1 LDDHTKDGP
10 VNKQYPLHT
19 FVHRILIR
27 RLVMVAL
34 ALAVVLG
41 GVAWLQIRSQITGR
55 IVTVTVDRLAV
66 LRSHYQA
73 LQTEVGLDEHAFA
86 EAMDV
91 LAAMQFDRDR
101 GHYIHGV
108 FYHAEAEFYRF
119 HAAEHPL
126 ADEARELVDA
136 EALARPPL
144 GSGEQRI
151 MRIQGQPVVRVVLPI
166 ANRDGQ
172 LTVWL
177 TGVFVL
183 SEDDAQALSRE
194 PLLAALA
201 VFAIVLVTTGLL
213 YPVILRLARRLAD
226 LSSDLLEANL
236 EMMETLG
243 CAVAKRDSDTDT
255 HNYRVTIYAVRL
267 AEKEG
272 LPVADIQALIK
283 GAFLHDVGKIG
294 IRDDVLLKPGK
305 LSEPE
310 FEVMKTHVDHG
321 MDIVGRAQ
329 WLQDALAVVSGHH
342 EKVDGGGY
350 PGRLDGRR
358 IPAVAK
364 IFAIADVFDAL
375 SSKRPYKEAMP
386 LERAVGIMVE
396 GRGTHFDVEYLTSFL
411 EIAPALKDQLSELG
425 AEELRAEMRGITQEY
440 FNADLG
446 SLLV

>member
-1 LDDHTKDGP
+1 MK
-10 VNKQYPLHT
+10 KQYPLHT

-27 RLVMVAL
+27 RLILVAL

-41 GVAWLQIRSQITGR
+41 GVAWWQIRAQITER
-55 IVTVTVDRLAV
+55 IATLTVDRLAV
-66 LRSHYQA
+66 LRSHYEA
-73 LQTEVGLDEHAFA
+73 RRTDDVLDEQAFA

-91 LAAMQFDRDR
+91 LAAMKFDRDR
-101 GHYIHGV
+101 GHYIHGC
-108 FYHAEAEFYRF
+108 FYHAEAVFYTF
-119 HAAEHPL
+119 HVADHPL
-126 ADEARELVDA
+126 AGDARLLVDEASLT
-136 EALARPPL
+136 RPPL
-144 GSGEQRI
+144 GAGEQRI
-151 MRIQGQPVVRVVLPI
+151 MQLQGRPVVHVVMPI
-166 ANRDGQ
+166 ADRDGQ
-172 LTVWL
+172 LAAWF
-177 TGVFVL
+177 TGVFAL
-183 SEDDAQALSRE
+183 SPAEARSLSRE
-194 PLLAALA
+194 PLLAALV
-201 VFAIVLVTTGLL
+201 VFAIVLATTGLL
-213 YPVILRLARRLAD
+213 YPVILRLAGRLAD

-243 CAVAKRDSDTDT
+243 CAVAKRDSDTDS

-305 LSEPE
+305 LSESE

-321 MDIVGRAQ
+321 IDIVGRAQ

-350 PGRLDGRR
+350 PGQLEGGK
-358 IPAVAK
+358 IPDVAK

-386 LERAVGIMVE
+386 LERVVGIMVE
-396 GRGTHFDVEYLTSFL
+396 GQGTHFDEKYLASFL
-411 EIAPALKDQLSELG
+411 EMAPAIQRQLGVMESE
-425 AEELRAEMRGITQEY
+425 ALRRAMREITRDY
-440 FNADLG
+440 FSADLER
-446 SLLV
+446 LIF